1 MAVVEEVI
9 RAESDGSLSFGN
21 FKLDEKKKVSDFEHL
36 GDTYKVKTYKDIT
49 KLEKNEAFVYESV
62 PGTAVFNFRE
72 TEEGVIFD
80 VDAIEDAQIT
90 IGLEENARYAVI
102 IDGEYA
108 ESITTGVGGKLSLN
122 FASVEDEMTNI
133 EIKKLN

>member
-1 MAVVEEVI
+1 MAVVEEII
-9 RAESDGSLSFGN
+9 RGEEDGTLSFGN
-21 FKLDEKKKVSDFEHL
+21 FKLNEKSKVSDFEHL
-36 GDTYKVKTYKDIT
+36 GDIYKVKTFKDIT

-62 PGTAVFNFRE
+62 PGTAVFNFKE

-80 VDAIEDAQIT
+80 VDALEDAQIT
-90 IGLEENARYAVI
+90 IGLEEDARYAVI

-108 ESITTGVGGKLSLN
+108 ESITTGIGGKLSLN
-122 FASVEDEMTNI
+122 FASVEDELTNI